1 MFTFYVRVGAKTPFY
16 GKSGISIRVRD
27 TYIINGHT
35 HLNYTYLILARI
47 KDLTSL
53 PYKV

>member
-1 MFTFYVRVGAKTPFY
+1 M
-16 GKSGISIRVRD
+16 RD
-27 TYIINGHT
+27 TYIINGHV
-35 HLNYTYLILARI
+35 HLIYTPVTLARI